1 MRQAGLL
8 AAPGIVALEEMT
20 ERVADD
26 HRRARDLARGLA
38 QIPGIV
44 VDPFATNILYFRLAE
59 GVTITQDEV
68 VEGLARRG
76 VRLMGRL
83 DGRFRAVTHYW
94 IGDEDIEATLVAMR
108 EVMA

>member
-1 MRQAGLL
+1 M
-8 AAPGIVALEEMT
+8 
-20 ERVADD
+20 ADD
-26 HRRARDLARGLA
+26 HRRARRLAQGLA

-44 VDPFATNILYFRLAE
+44 VHPHSTNILYFRLAE
-59 GVTITQDEV
+59 GVPISQTEV
-68 VEGLARRG
+68 VDGLAERG

-94 IGDEDIEATLVAMR
+94 ISDEDIEATLAAMR